1 MNPLSTRPNRWR
13 PITVFNLLV
22 GLLFSLSALAQ
33 PAFLKEGLV
42 AYYPFNGSVCK
53 NQETKPVFDLKNA
66 KKEIE
71 AADKEICSLLSKG
84 DSVGAANMFSKD
96 GKLMIN
102 NMPSITGKVNIA
114 SSWGGFTRMGGTL
127 SLTTLEVWGD
137 ENLISEEGLFE
148 IKLKDGKIA
157 DKGKYIVIWKKE
169 DGKWK
174 IHRDLSNTDLP
185 AVTK

>member
-1 MNPLSTRPNRWR
+1 MKK
-13 PITVFNLLV
+13 LLLCFLV
-22 GLLFSLSALAQ
+22 SASLIA
-33 PAFLKEGLV
+33 
-42 AYYPFNGSVCK
+42 CT
-53 NQETKPVFDLKNA
+53 NQETKTVFDLKNA

-84 DSVGAANMFSKD
+84 DSVGAANMYSND

-102 NMPSITGKVNIA
+102 NMPSITGKGNIA
-114 SSWGGFTRMGGTL
+114 SFWGGFTRMGGNV

-148 IKLKDGKIA
+148 IKLKDGKVP
-157 DKGKYIVIWKKE
+157 DKGKYIVLWKKE
-169 DGKWK
+169 EGKWK

-185 AVTK
+185 VVTK